1 LADYRDDRNR
11 DDGASPLADMVDG
24 AVRRIST
31 AIAIAGALIAIGI
44 YARPGPPSYQAF
56 WTGSSIVRV
65 NTRSGTILECVGRD
79 CGIVVQRGQHL
90 SRRPPE
96 KAAPAATPQPAQSQ
110 PAPAALPAPQ
120 SAPASP
126 APKQTVPAQ
135 STPAR

>member
-1 LADYRDDRNR
+1 MADYRDDRDR
-11 DDGASPLADMVDG
+11 DDRASPLADMVDG

-96 KAAPAATPQPAQSQ
+96 KAAPAAAPQPAQAQ

-126 APKQTVPAQ
+126 APKQTVPAAP
-135 STPAR
+135 TTAR